1 MASSNYIEEF
11 LVGLGFEFTGDDGER
26 FKKQTEVIAS
36 TINKVTIAA
45 AAAATALFAMS
56 KGTAAQNVEL
66 SKTATELDS
75 SVEALARWRHAADQ
89 AGVGGDN
96 VVSML
101 SNLRAQALEATR
113 TGSGPFR
120 AYHELGV
127 DFEAIASGGQ
137 DVTDAL
143 EDIIATAQ
151 QMDRETAKGALKE
164 LGIDPKFLDTPI
176 EKLRSTM
183 AEADEWGNT
192 TESLAKKSLEFSEAW
207 NSMTLR
213 LEGTYNLMGER
224 LLPVFTKFFDELSE
238 GLEWVQTEGIP
249 ILDEVVEKLGGWE
262 TVMTG
267 LGIVAIPALIG
278 GLSKVLSL
286 VTGIA
291 GGAAGAGSALAL
303 LFKGGL
309 VGAAGYAGWEA
320 GTEINNALPQEV
332 QEAIGEY
339 LAKSLAFV
347 GVKSAQTA
355 VEQNEGKEFPSVW
368 DTLEKNRKA
377 AAEKHYRANPQDRPK
392 TGRDSQPQPTLDDW
406 ADQPFDP
413 NAPMPEF
420 PAAEAA
426 DIEMDGGTIPGIVN
440 PADLHKLVPPRE
452 GGGGG
457 APTVIDSSKHITNH
471 FTGLKLGEVEEL
483 MQRAEQEQ
491 NLHMTNENASPIV
504 R

>member
-11 LVGLGFEFTGDDGER
+11 LVGLGFEFEGDDGER

-36 TINKVTIAA
+36 TINKLTIAA

-56 KGTAAQNVEL
+56 KGAASRNDELGKTAVEL
-66 SKTATELDS
+66 DTN
-75 SVEALARWRHAADQ
+75 VEALARWKHAADL

-96 VVSML
+96 VVNML

-120 AYHELGV
+120 AYQELGV
-127 DFEAIASGGQ
+127 DFQAIADGGQ
-137 DVTDAL
+137 DVTEAL
-143 EDIIATAQ
+143 EGIIAAAQ
-151 QMDRETAKGALKE
+151 QMDRETAKGALKD
-164 LGIDPKFLDTPI
+164 LGIDARFLDMPI
-176 EKLRSTM
+176 ENIRAAM
-183 AEADEWGNT
+183 AEADKWGHT
-192 TESLAKKSLEFSEAW
+192 TTQLAGKSAEFNDSLNGML
-207 NSMTLR
+207 LR
-213 LEGTYNLMGER
+213 LEGVYNLMGER
-224 LLPVFTKFFDELSE
+224 LLPVFITFFDELSE

-249 ILDEVVEKLGGWE
+249 ILDEVVDKLGGWE

-267 LGIVAIPALIG
+267 LGIVAIPALLG
-278 GLSKVLSL
+278 SLSKVLSL

-303 LFKGGL
+303 LFKAGL
-309 VGAAGYAGWEA
+309 VGAAGYAGWQA

-347 GVKSAQTA
+347 GVKSAQQA

-413 NAPMPEF
+413 SAPMPEF

-426 DIEMDGGTIPGIVN
+426 DIGADDGTIPGIVN
-440 PADLHKLVPPRE
+440 PADLHKIVPPRE
-452 GGGGG
+452 GGSGG

>member
-101 SNLRAQALEATR
+101 SNLRAQALEAAR

-176 EKLRSTM
+176 EKLRSAM
-183 AEADEWGNT
+183 AEADKWGNT
-192 TESLAKKSLEFSEAW
+192 TESLAE
-207 NSMTLR
+207 
-213 LEGTYNLMGER
+213 
-224 LLPVFTKFFDELSE
+224 
-238 GLEWVQTEGIP
+238 
-249 ILDEVVEKLGGWE
+249 
-262 TVMTG
+262 
-267 LGIVAIPALIG
+267 
-278 GLSKVLSL
+278 
-286 VTGIA
+286 
-291 GGAAGAGSALAL
+291 
-303 LFKGGL
+303 
-309 VGAAGYAGWEA
+309 
-320 GTEINNALPQEV
+320 
-332 QEAIGEY
+332 
-339 LAKSLAFV
+339 
-347 GVKSAQTA
+347 
-355 VEQNEGKEFPSVW
+355 
-368 DTLEKNRKA
+368 
-377 AAEKHYRANPQDRPK
+377 
-392 TGRDSQPQPTLDDW
+392 
-406 ADQPFDP
+406 
-413 NAPMPEF
+413 
-420 PAAEAA
+420 
-426 DIEMDGGTIPGIVN
+426 
-440 PADLHKLVPPRE
+440 
-452 GGGGG
+452 
-457 APTVIDSSKHITNH
+457 
-471 FTGLKLGEVEEL
+471 
-483 MQRAEQEQ
+483 
-491 NLHMTNENASPIV
+491 
-504 R
+504 